1 MQFVAGIA
9 ELPELVVNFELLR
22 GRNKA
27 CARALAAMVPAAL
40 RAAPCFL
47 DRMTGLWLYDFGD
60 PVMTGQ
66 GFVYG
71 GAKTWHRLTT
81 LIDVVACAHTRLD
94 PSVFADYL
102 TRLEDPTK
110 HADLLFEFAPVLRLD
125 PTATA
130 RYEVTG
136 ESPGNKTIDWKIEAA
151 DGFSILLEVKRREA
165 DFISSVERIAS
176 GERAVDGTVP
186 APEHDTDLLFRSV
199 EAKSCSDRQT
209 GCRKGR
215 GSALRSCRKRASLS
229 SPFAD
234 WTQRRFTSQFSAP
247 GTAPSICSHGTGSR
261 ETRSCSCFAFAKS
274 TGSYSIGLKMANSA
288 LSGPLARVRS
298 PRPLNAGV
306 RQPRPSDVQIGRPAW
321 SHLPR

>member
-1 MQFVAGIA
+1 MRFVAGIA
-9 ELPELVVNFELLR
+9 ELPELVVNIELLR

-27 CARALAAMVPAAL
+27 HARALAAMTPAAL

-60 PVMTGQ
+60 PAMTGQ

-71 GAKTWHRLTT
+71 GGQTWHRLTT
-81 LIDVVACAHTRLD
+81 LIDVVACAHARLD

-125 PTATA
+125 PATTA

-136 ESPGNKTIDWKIEAA
+136 ESPGNRKIDWKIEAA
-151 DGFSILLEVKRREA
+151 DGFAILLEVKRREA

-176 GERAVDGTVP
+176 GERAADGTVP

-199 EAKSCSDRQT
+199 EAKFLPRSPDQT
-209 GCRKGR
+209 PQE
-215 GSALRSCRKRASLS
+215 A
-229 SPFAD
+229 
-234 WTQRRFTSQFSAP
+234 WI
-247 GTAPSICSHGTGSR
+247 GTALMQEASELEQSFLRLDPTKVHFAILGTWDGTVHLL
-261 ETRSCSCFAFAKS
+261 TRDRVPRDK
-274 TGSYSIGLKMANSA
+274 ILQ
-288 LSGPLARVRS
+288 LLRVREVDRLVFN
-298 PRPLNAGV
+298 RPEDG
-306 RQPRPSDVQIGRPAW
+306 
-321 SHLPR
+321 